1 MFRDR
6 LTELCA
12 IQALYN
18 GKDELEDDED
28 EDEEEAQAE
37 ALLHLVHFH
46 MDMDMKAFFATVE
59 DILDRLN
66 KIEVNI
72 AEVKQLHSN
81 FLSTILRNSSAKE
94 QLNYLMGDIQRSVN
108 CVNEKIRLIELDIDR
123 DEKQQKISALMR
135 MRRMQYATLS
145 YKFVELIADYSRIQI
160 EYRECCKARI
170 QRQLEITG
178 RAISREQLENMLE
191 QGNPLIFTQG
201 IITDSQQTKQTI
213 ADIEERHA
221 DIIKLETC
229 IGNLHGMFSEM
240 TMLLHSQGDM
250 IDCIEY
256 NVKHA
261 KDFVQLAIE
270 ETKRAKKYRRKS
282 PRKKLFLL
290 IGLILLLIL
299 LFGQLFN

>member
-6 LTELCA
+6 LMELCA
-12 IQALYN
+12 IQAHYN
-18 GKDELEDDED
+18 GHEEE
-28 EDEEEAQAE
+28 EDEEEAEAE
-37 ALLHLVHFH
+37 ELLNLLHFH
-46 MDMDMKAFFATVE
+46 MDMDMKAFFALVE
-59 DILDRLN
+59 EILDML
-66 KIEVNI
+66 KKMEENI
-72 AEVKQLHSN
+72 AEVKRLHSN
-81 FLSTILRNSSAKE
+81 ILSTILRNSNAKE
-94 QLNYLMGDIQRSVN
+94 HLNFLMGDIQRSVN
-108 CVNEKIRLIELDIDR
+108 NINEKIRLIELAIDR
-123 DEKQQKISALMR
+123 DEKQQKTSALLR
-135 MRRMQYATLS
+135 MRKMQYATLS
-145 YKFVELIADYSRIQI
+145 YKFVELMADYNRIQI
-160 EYRECCKARI
+160 EYGECCKARI

-178 RAISREQLENMLE
+178 RSISREQLENMLE

-221 DIIKLETC
+221 DIMKLETS

-270 ETKRAKKYRRKS
+270 ETKRAKKYRKKS
-282 PRKKLFLL
+282 PRKKLSLL

-299 LFGQLFN
+299 LFGLYII